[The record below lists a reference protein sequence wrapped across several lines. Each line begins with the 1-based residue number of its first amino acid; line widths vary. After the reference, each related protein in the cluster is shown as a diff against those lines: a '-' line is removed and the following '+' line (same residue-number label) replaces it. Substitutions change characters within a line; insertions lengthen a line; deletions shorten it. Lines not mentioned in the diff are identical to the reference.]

1 MRAKAILCFVLF
13 AAGCASIP
21 PQIKV
26 PPLGDPSISSIRKDA
41 ESHRGELVR
50 WGGSIVQIENKEDH
64 TLVIVIAKELGSSGR
79 PQRSDYSPGRFIAR
93 VEGFLD
99 PDVYKTDRETTVYG
113 VIEGQLMRRIGEKSY
128 GYPVVKAETENVY
141 LWPDY
146 NRYADRYPPYFYHP
160 YYSLRPYPFYYGFRF
175 GRSYYW

>member
-1 MRAKAILCFVLF
+1 MRAQTILGFVLL
-13 AAGCASIP
+13 AAGCASVP

-26 PPLGDPSISSIRKDA
+26 PPLGDPSISSVQKDA

-50 WGGSIVQIENKEDH
+50 WGGSIVAIENKQDH
-64 TLVIVIAKELGSSGR
+64 TLVIVVAKELGSSGR
-79 PQRSDYSPGRFIAR
+79 PQGSDYSPGRFIAR

-99 PDVYKTDRETTVYG
+99 PGVYKTDREATVYG
-113 VIEGQLMRRIGEKSY
+113 AIEGHLMRKIGDKSY
-128 GYPVVKAETENVY
+128 EYPVVKAETVY

-146 NRYADRYPPYFYHP
+146 NRYANRYSPYYYP

>member
-1 MRAKAILCFVLF
+1 MWAKTGLFCVLLV
-13 AAGCASIP
+13 AGCASVP
-21 PQIKV
+21 PQIKA
-26 PPLGDPSISSIRKDA
+26 PPLGDPSISLVQKDA

-50 WGGSIVQIENKEDH
+50 WGGSIVEVENKENH
-64 TLVIVIAKELGSSGR
+64 TLVIVVAKALGRSGR
-79 PQRSDYSPGRFIAR
+79 PQGSDHSPGRFIAR

-99 PDVYKTDRETTVYG
+99 PDVYKTDREATVYG
-113 VIEGQLMRRIGEKSY
+113 VIEGQLMRKIGEKSY
-128 GYPVVKAETENVY
+128 EYPLVKAETVY

-146 NRYADRYPPYFYHP
+146 SQYTYRYSPYYYP